1 MIRVGGAAPPAASRC
16 SARASLPTPRGEPR
30 FGVDCTPSRGD
41 PPLNAATSRDRPAKP
56 LIRKLWRKWFQLRLA
71 LVDRRKYRRVV
82 LEEVLGTPIVVLPDV
97 FNPKLLRSGE
107 FLLQQLERLP
117 AGTRVLDLGSGSGA
131 AGVLAAKRGCS
142 VVAVDIN
149 LAAVRCTRVN
159 ALLNDVVVDVR
170 EGDLFE
176 PVRGERFDVVLF
188 NPPYY
193 RGVARDGLDH
203 AWRSPDVIER
213 FSLELADHL
222 TPDGHALLVL
232 SSDGEQSAF
241 LQALA
246 TNGCSYRAIAERDF
260 GNEQM
265 TVYWVESC

>member
-1 MIRVGGAAPPAASRC
+1 MTQHFIRVGGAAPPAASRH
-16 SARASLPTPRGEPR
+16 SARASLR
-30 FGVDCTPSRGD
+30 TPSRGD
-41 PPLNAATSRDRPAKP
+41 PPRTSYPPSLDPPAKP
-56 LIRKLWRKWFQLRLA
+56 LLRKLWRKVFQVRLA
-71 LVDRRKYRRVV
+71 LLDRSKYERVV
-82 LEEVLGTPIVVLPDV
+82 LEDVAGLPIVVLPDV

-107 FLLQQLERLP
+107 FLAQQLGSLP
-117 AGTRVLDLGSGSGA
+117 RGCRVLDLGSGSGA
-131 AGVLAAKRGCS
+131 AGVLAAKGGAH

-149 LAAVRCTRVN
+149 PAAVRCTRIN
-159 ALLNDVVVDVR
+159 GLLNDVALDVR
-170 EGDLFE
+170 LGDLFE

-193 RGVARDGLDH
+193 RGEPRDGLDH

-213 FSLELADHL
+213 FSLQLADHL
-222 TPDGHALLVL
+222 TPSGHALLVL

-246 TNGCSYRAIAERDF
+246 ANGCTYRAISERDF

-265 TVYWVESC
+265 TVYWIQTC

>member
-1 MIRVGGAAPPAASRC
+1 M
-16 SARASLPTPRGEPR
+16 
-30 FGVDCTPSRGD
+30 
-41 PPLNAATSRDRPAKP
+41 
-56 LIRKLWRKWFQLRLA
+56 RKLWRKWFQLRLA
-71 LVDRRKYRRVV
+71 LIDRRKYQRVV
-82 LEEVLGTPIVVLPDV
+82 VEDVLGLPIVVLPEV

-107 FLLQQLERLP
+107 FLIQQLEMLA

-131 AGVLAAKRGCS
+131 AGVLAAKRGAQ

-149 LAAVRCTRVN
+149 PAAVRCTRIN
-159 ALLNDVVVDVR
+159 ALLNDVALDTR
-170 EGDLFE
+170 QGDLFE
-176 PVRGERFDVVLF
+176 PVRGERFDLVLF

-193 RGVARDGLDH
+193 RGVPRDGLDH

-213 FSLELADHL
+213 FSFELADHL
-222 TPDGHALLVL
+222 TPQGHALLVL

-246 TNGCSYRAIAERDF
+246 SNGCTYRAIAERDF

-265 TVYWVESC
+265 TVHWVQTW

>member
-1 MIRVGGAAPPAASRC
+1 MTQHLIRVGGAAPPAASRS
-16 SARASLPTPRGEPR
+16 SARASLR
-30 FGVDCTPSRGD
+30 TPSRGD
-41 PPLNAATSRDRPAKP
+41 PPLAAVLRDRPAMP
-56 LIRKLWRKWFQLRLA
+56 LMRKLWRKWFQLRLA
-71 LVDRRKYRRVV
+71 LMDRRKYDRVL
-82 LEEVLGTPIVVLPDV
+82 LEHVVGLPFVVLPDV
-97 FNPKLLRSGE
+97 FNPRLLRSGE
-107 FLLQQLERLP
+107 FLIQQLGPLA

-131 AGVLAAKRGCS
+131 AGVIAAKHGAR
-142 VVAVDIN
+142 VTAVDISP
-149 LAAVRCTRVN
+149 AAVRCTRIN
-159 ALLNDVVVDVR
+159 ALLNDVAVDVR

-193 RGVARDGLDH
+193 RGVPRDGLDH

-213 FSLELADHL
+213 FSLELANHL
-222 TPDGHALLVL
+222 SPNGHALLVL